1 MPASA
6 SKKSS
11 APFVALVAVVALCF
25 AALAACAGQDDD
37 AGGAAP
43 RKPTATKTPNR
54 SPSATPSPT
63 PTRTAATS
71 PLTGLSGKWRR
82 PVLAVKIDNVGQ
94 ARPQTGLASADLI
107 YVEQVEAG
115 LARLMAVF
123 SSRLPSTVG
132 PVRSARESDLE
143 VLRQFGQPA
152 FAYSGAN
159 SRLLPVIAR
168 APLHDV
174 SPAHAGS
181 PYFRGDSRPAP
192 HNLYASPKGL
202 LADAPKASTARDIG
216 FRFGDAPEGGRKVSS
231 ETVRYPAFRVG
242 FRWSASE
249 RRWLVSMDGDPVR
262 MTGGAPPKPAT
273 VVVQNVARKPSKLG
287 DKWGNITPNFASVGK
302 GKALVLRDGRAYDAR
317 WSRPR
322 ATGGTTFTT
331 PAGKPMTFA
340 PGQVWVVFKLP
351 S

>member
-1 MPASA
+1 
-6 SKKSS
+6 
-11 APFVALVAVVALCF
+11 
-25 AALAACAGQDDD
+25 
-37 AGGAAP
+37 
-43 RKPTATKTPNR
+43 
-54 SPSATPSPT
+54 
-63 PTRTAATS
+63 
-71 PLTGLSGKWRR
+71 LTGVSGKWRK

-94 ARPQTGLASADLI
+94 ARPQTGLARADLI

-143 VLRQFGQPA
+143 VLRQFGKPA

-159 SRLLPVIAR
+159 SRLLPVIGR

-181 PYFRGDSRPAP
+181 PYFRGDTHAAP
-192 HNLYASPKGL
+192 HNLYASPKRL
-202 LADAPKASTARDIG
+202 LADAPKASNARDIG
-216 FRFGDAPEGGRKVSS
+216 FRFGDAPAGGRKVRS
-231 ETVRYPAFRVG
+231 ETVRFPAFRVD
-242 FRWSASE
+242 FRWSGSE

-262 MTGGAPPKPAT
+262 MTDGAPPKPST
-273 VVVQNVARKPSKLG
+273 VVVQYVDRRPSKLG

>member
-1 MPASA
+1 MSTPAVKNSFV
-6 SKKSS
+6 
-11 APFVALVAVVALCF
+11 PFAALVLVLALCG
-25 AALAACAGQDDD
+25 AGLAACAGQDDS
-37 AGGAAP
+37 GGAAS
-43 RKPTATKTPNR
+43 RKPTATKTPSE
-54 SPSATPSPT
+54 SPSETHTPT
-63 PTRTAATS
+63 PTPTAATS
-71 PLTGLSGKWRR
+71 PLTGTPGKWRK

-94 ARPQTGLASADLI
+94 ARPQTGLSVADLI
-107 YVEQVEAG
+107 YVEEVEAG

-123 SSRLPSTVG
+123 SSRLPSAVG

-159 SRLLPVIAR
+159 SRLLPVIGR
-168 APLHDV
+168 APIHDV

-181 PYFRGDSRPAP
+181 PYFRGDSKPAP
-192 HNLYASPKGL
+192 HNLYAEPKAL
-202 LADAPKASTARDIG
+202 LADAPKASQARDIG
-216 FRFGDAPEGGRKVSS
+216 FRFGEAPPGGRKVSG
-231 ETVRYPAFRVG
+231 ETVRYPAFRIG
-242 FRWSASE
+242 FRWSASAH
-249 RRWLVSMDGDPVR
+249 RWLVSMDGEPVR
-262 MTGGAPPKPAT
+262 MTGGTPPKPAT
-273 VVVQNVARKPSKLG
+273 VVVQYVDRRPSKLG

-302 GKALVLRDGRAYDAR
+302 GKALVLRNGRAYDVR

-340 PGQVWVVFKLP
+340 PGQVWVVFKLR